1 MKINVQSAKE
11 KRKLGLIK
19 ELYDGRVSIEYIFS
33 RYFERD
39 AINSH
44 LAGEDEA
51 KRDKGVLT
59 VGDVTLIGK
68 LKKKMKGEVF

>member
-33 RYFERD
+33 RYFEWD

-44 LAGEDEA
+44 LAGEGEA